1 MAAMEHSL
9 ALVSARSAKPE
20 QTGALAHPVAEA
32 AAAYRLA
39 TYREG
44 NSRTLVAL
52 DRNGGVISPIRR
64 YIGRAAAYGA
74 LGLLATIGVCS
85 LASGDPLVMALSLVG
100 TAAWGHGI
108 LVTRWLERASAL
120 MLRGH
125 LERAEALL
133 LRCLRP
139 PWGSEGVRA
148 HAHLRLASIA
158 TRRGDHF
165 VALNE
170 AQKSAALFSAE
181 YPPQPQF
188 VQLARY
194 QEIRALV
201 SANRLP
207 DARYLL
213 EELGEP
219 PTGEYLRLQ
228 HYLTE
233 LYVARGDGRMPF
245 LDEQLWVRAEL
256 ALRTPGSAALLGLCS
271 WGYHKL
277 DELEIARHFM
287 HLAIER
293 GDEPLEL
300 TMPLLWR
307 WLEQQRPHLLPAA
320 TAVSEPAAR
329 CG

>member
-1 MAAMEHSL
+1 MGAAEYSL
-9 ALVSARSAKPE
+9 ALANTSGETAPYSLSA
-20 QTGALAHPVAEA
+20 AHHGPQ
-32 AAAYRLA
+32 
-39 TYREG
+39 
-44 NSRTLVAL
+44 RTLVAL
-52 DRNGGVISPIRR
+52 DRSGGVISPIRR

-120 MLRGH
+120 MLRGQ
-125 LERAEALL
+125 LERAEGLL
-133 LRCLRP
+133 RRCLRP

-148 HAHLRLASIA
+148 HAHLRLSGIA

-165 VALNE
+165 QALTE
-170 AQKSAALFSAE
+170 AQQAAALFSAE

-201 SANRLP
+201 SANRLA

-213 EELGEP
+213 EELGAP
-219 PTGEYLRLQ
+219 PLGEYLLLQ

-233 LYVARGDGRMPF
+233 LYVALGDGRMPF
-245 LDEQLWVRAEL
+245 LDEQLWKRTDA
-256 ALRTPGSAALLGLCS
+256 ALHTPGSAALLALCS
-271 WGYHKL
+271 WGYFKL
-277 DELEIARHFM
+277 DEPELARH
-287 HLAIER
+287 LLVTALER
-293 GDEPLEL
+293 RDEPLDR

-307 WLEQQRPHLLPAA
+307 WMEQQRQQAALPPSA
-320 TAVSEPAAR
+320 TASA
-329 CG
+329 G